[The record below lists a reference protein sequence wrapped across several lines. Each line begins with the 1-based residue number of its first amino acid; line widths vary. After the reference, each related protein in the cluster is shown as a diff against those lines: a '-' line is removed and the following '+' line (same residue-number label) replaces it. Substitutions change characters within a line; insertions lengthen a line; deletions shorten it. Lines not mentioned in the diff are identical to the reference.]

1 MSGPPSRCIPS
12 GSGVPWRT
20 PGVGAGAATGR
31 WQDKRAHGARPS
43 VGCFCSCFWRV
54 PHRAAYSRTVR
65 RTPILLFLRGV
76 SHRAEMRHVR

>member
-1 MSGPPSRCIPS
+1 MSGSVRFRILS
-12 GSGVPWRT
+12 TAGVSWRAR
-20 PGVGAGAATGR
+20 GVAAGTTTGR
-31 WQDKRAHGARPS
+31 WQDKSAHGAARS